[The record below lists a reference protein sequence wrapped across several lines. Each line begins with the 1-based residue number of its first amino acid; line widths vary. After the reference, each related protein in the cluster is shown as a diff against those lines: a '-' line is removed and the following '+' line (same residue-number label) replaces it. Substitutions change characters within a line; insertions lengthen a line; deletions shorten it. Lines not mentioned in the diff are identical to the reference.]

1 MKIYLFEF
9 YNYSQRIVYK
19 LDNISDYKEKFN
31 VYEEHFIR
39 NFTFNDYINTE
50 ITINLLD
57 SEFRP
62 NYLIL
67 CDDLDNIK
75 SRWYVVNMTL
85 KSGLKQH
92 TLTLKRDI
100 ITDKIDKLYEMNNIL
115 INRGYCTIDNPA
127 FFNKENIS
135 VNEITQSLDLLK
147 DYTKSAWLVAYITN
161 NNDTSLKTVKFGNAK
176 LNISK
181 EFNNLSELDSLFK
194 DKYAIKE
201 NTTLVIKSKDTA
213 RNNTAYHRYILK
225 TDYYSKIN
233 SSYSEDSRILLNN
246 TNIETIYSNI
256 KPLINS
262 AYNNITSSFFNKYNN
277 KIIKVGDKYYILTL
291 SYGNNIEIF
300 LKNNSTI
307 RQKLESLGCSF
318 EEYTTSNNYR
328 TNYAYI
334 AYAYGITYSLEEIT
348 TNVFEYNISTT
359 RRKTNACYDIICSPL
374 SGKYVRHTGE
384 NLTIQENNVIEL
396 YRQLSTYWG
405 SALYDVQIL
414 PFCPVPDLVDSNG
427 LITMTSGNVGVLYD
441 DITTHINGIIQF
453 SAVLVCY
460 VRDIDITF
468 NIEKSI
474 NIDNTSKVDYLTT
487 KFKLV
492 SPNFSSEYELPVWE
506 NYGIDYFNVDM
517 TLLPNNPWIKINP
530 IYNYLNGKDLDDN
543 KGLIISGSLSITTVS
558 NAWTEYV
565 LQNSNYSQIFES
577 QIAYQEYQNKM
588 SLISSGI
595 QSGVKALGTGVTAGL
610 INPIA
615 GITAGVGS
623 AIAGVVDLSVQ
634 NDMNNRQIAY
644 QREQWNLQN
653 GNIKAKPNTLSK
665 ITSINR
671 NFKYFPYIVKYTCTD
686 IEKEQVD
693 KYLHLYGMNINQI
706 GTIKDYNKENYYIS
720 CTLLDKDINF
730 KLSSNEYENL
740 KSELESGFYLL
751 NYIDTVKEEL

>member
-1 MKIYLFEF
+1 MKVYLFEF

-19 LDNISDYKEKFN
+19 LNNINEYKEKFN
-31 VYEEHFIR
+31 VYEEHYIR

-75 SRWYVVNMTL
+75 SRWYIINMSL

-92 TLTLKRDI
+92 TLSLRRDI
-100 ITDKIDKLYEMNNIL
+100 ITDKIDKLYEMDNIL
-115 INRGYCTIDNPA
+115 INRGYCNITNPA

-135 VNEITQSLDLLK
+135 VNEIPQDLTLLK
-147 DYTKSAWLVAYITN
+147 DYTKSAWLVAYVAN
-161 NNDTSLKTVKFGNAK
+161 NNDNALKTVKFGSTK
-176 LNISK
+176 LNIVK
-181 EFNNLSELDSLFK
+181 EFNNLSEVDSLFK
-194 DKYAIKE
+194 DKYLYQ
-201 NTTLVIKSKDTA
+201 NSTTLSLKTKSTLNPISTFYTRYIISTGGIYADNYTNTS
-213 RNNTAYHRYILK
+213 NNTRIVRP
-225 TDYYSKIN
+225 DSVSK
-233 SSYSEDSRILLNN
+233 
-246 TNIETIYSNI
+246 ETIYNTI
-256 KPLINS
+256 KPLVATI
-262 AYNNITSSFFNKYNN
+262 YNNISKNFINQYNG
-277 KIIKVGDKYYILTL
+277 KLIKCGTKYYKI
-291 SYGNNIEIF
+291 SF
-300 LKNNSTI
+300 
-307 RQKLESLGCSF
+307 SF
-318 EEYTTSNNYR
+318 EDYSTYISNTTIEQAIKKINCSIEQYNTDVEEQNYYLR
-328 TNYAYI
+328 LLNCLKLN
-334 AYAYGITYSLEEIT
+334 YSLEEIT
-348 TNVFEYNISTT
+348 TNTFEYSISTN

-374 SGKYVRHTGE
+374 SGKYTRNTGE

-396 YRQLSTYWG
+396 YKQLSTYWG

-414 PFCPVPDLVDSNG
+414 PFCPIPDLVDSNG
-427 LITMTSGNVGVLYD
+427 VITMTTGNVGVLYD
-441 DITTHINGIIQF
+441 DITTYVDGIIQF
-453 SAVLVCY
+453 STVLVCY
-460 VRDIDITF
+460 ARDIDITF
-468 NIEKSI
+468 NIENSI
-474 NIDNTSKVDYLTT
+474 DIDTTSKVDYLTT
-487 KFKLV
+487 KFKLI

-506 NYGIDYFNVDM
+506 NFGIDYFNVDM
-517 TLLPNNPWIKINP
+517 TLLPNSPWIKINP

-615 GITAGVGS
+615 GIVTGVSS
-623 AIAGVVDLSVQ
+623 AIAGGIDLAVQ

-751 NYIDTVKEEL
+751 NYIDTVMEE

>member
-1 MKIYLFEF
+1 MKVYLFEF

-19 LDNISDYKEKFN
+19 LNNINEYKEKFN
-31 VYEEHFIR
+31 VYEEHSIR

-75 SRWYVVNMTL
+75 SRWYIINMSL

-92 TLTLKRDI
+92 TLSLRRDI
-100 ITDKIDKLYEMNNIL
+100 ITDKIDKLYEMDNIL
-115 INRGYCTIDNPA
+115 INRGYCDINNPA

-135 VNEITQSLDLLK
+135 VNEIPQQLDLLK
-147 DYTKSAWLVAYITN
+147 DYTKSAWLVAYVAN
-161 NNDTSLKTVKFGNAK
+161 NNDNALKTVKFGNVK
-176 LNISK
+176 LSISK

-201 NTTLVIKSKDTA
+201 NTTLVIKTKDTA
-213 RNNTAYHRYILK
+213 KNNTAYHRYILK

-233 SSYSEDSRILLNN
+233 ASYSEDSRILLNN
-246 TNIETIYSNI
+246 NDIETIYSNI
-256 KPLINS
+256 KSLINS
-262 AYNNITSSFFNKYNN
+262 AYNNITTSFFNKYHN
-277 KIIKVGDKYYILTL
+277 KIIKVGNKYYILTL

-307 RQKLESLGCSF
+307 KQKLESLGCSF
-318 EEYTTSNNYR
+318 EEYTTSNDYR
-328 TNYAYI
+328 DNYAYI
-334 AYAYGITYSLEEIT
+334 AYAYGLTYSIEEINNNT
-348 TNVFEYNISTT
+348 FEYSISTT

-374 SGKYVRHTGE
+374 SGKYNRYSGE
-384 NLTIQENNVIEL
+384 NITIQENNVIEL

-441 DITTHINGIIQF
+441 DITSLVNGITQF
-453 SAVLVCY
+453 SSVLVCY

-468 NIEKSI
+468 NIEKT
-474 NIDNTSKVDYLTT
+474 IDIDITSKADYLTT
-487 KFKLV
+487 KFKLI

-506 NYGIDYFNVDM
+506 NFGIDYFNVDM
-517 TLLPNNPWIKINP
+517 TLLPNSPWIKINP

-543 KGLIISGSLSITTVS
+543 KGLIISGSLSITTIS

-595 QSGVKALGTGVTAGL
+595 QSSVKSVGTGVMASL
-610 INPIA
+610 LNPIA
-615 GITAGVGS
+615 GIASGVGS
-623 AIAGVVDLSVQ
+623 AIAGGIDLAVQ

-686 IEKEQVD
+686 IEKEQVN

-751 NYIDTVKEEL
+751 NYIDTVMEE